1 MALEINKGVTGGSY
15 TLSYLSN
22 YPANNMP
29 NTNTAIS
36 FMGWFNS
43 AAFALASPIASML
56 GTYNGTNN
64 ASTVPTTAIQIGSGQ
79 SGVANALDVWTW
91 GGTVLVTT
99 GGSPGVSSTGWL
111 HAAYTCTAISGGSQ
125 THNIYINGAL
135 TATSTNSLQ
144 VAGALTQI
152 FINSFPEVNTGGAG
166 INTYQESCDAMLDD
180 IRMYNRQLSLQEI
193 QTIYTLRGFRDGIVS
208 GLISRFSFNEAAI
221 GTTVSN
227 AIDYS
232 NNGTNN
238 DLSVINVN
246 GATTAPTY
254 ASSIANNDAR
264 LPFTP

>member
-1 MALEINKGVTGGSY
+1 MAIQLNKGVTGGSY

-22 YPANNMP
+22 YPASNMP

-43 AAFALASPIASML
+43 AAFALSSPIASML
-56 GTYNGTNN
+56 GMYDGTNN
-64 ASTVPTTAIQIGSGQ
+64 ASTVPTTAIQMGAGQ
-79 SGVANALDVWTW
+79 SGTANALDVWTW

-135 TATSTNSLQ
+135 SATSTNSLQ
-144 VAGALTQI
+144 VAGTLTQI
-152 FINSFPEVNTGGAG
+152 FINSFPEVNTGGSG
-166 INTYQESCDAMLDD
+166 INTYQESCNAQLDD
-180 IRMYNRQLSLQEI
+180 IRLYNRQLSLQEI
-193 QTIYTLRGFRDGIVS
+193 QTIYSLRGFRDGITY
-208 GLISRFSFNEAAI
+208 GLISRHSFNEGAV

-232 NNGTNN
+232 SNGTNN
-238 DLSVINVN
+238 DLAVINVN

-254 ASSIANNDAR
+254 AASTANNDAR
-264 LPFTP
+264 GPLEL